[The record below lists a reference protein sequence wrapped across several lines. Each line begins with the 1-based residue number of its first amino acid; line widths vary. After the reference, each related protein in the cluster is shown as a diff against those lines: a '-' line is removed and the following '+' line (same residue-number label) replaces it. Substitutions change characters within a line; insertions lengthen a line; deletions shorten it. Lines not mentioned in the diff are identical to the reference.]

1 MRRLFVLIC
10 GLILY
15 GSFYPWEF
23 HFGGSLWLAVLRVFH
38 DWPQQLTASILKD
51 MALNVVVYI
60 PLGLTAYLS
69 GAPGFRWTRALWP
82 IAFGFAL
89 SLFVE
94 SLQSFLVRSP
104 SGMDLLCNTLGSAAG
119 VAIAAAYESAISRWF
134 ERLTHSAMRPS
145 SALMMLIIFVGHYA
159 MPLSTNSIRLLTTY
173 HRPPMLP
180 QHWDWTEFGN
190 SLAAWLLASRLAEA
204 VAGKLRWAFPSMLA
218 ALVVALLSRAV
229 SPNLLFTW
237 PMLAGAVIGVAIWK
251 VFESTAPP
259 SPSRGEGRLYAL
271 LALSWLVADGLR
283 PYTFIAH
290 QSFDWI
296 PFRAMLGV
304 DWTDA
309 ITSLLSKAWMYG
321 AAFWM
326 WERAGLSRPR
336 ALAALLL
343 VLAAIEF
350 AQMYLPGR
358 VSTMTDLA
366 MGAIAAGLLWSIE
379 LKYGAG
385 SGIE

>member
-1 MRRLFVLIC
+1 MRRLFILIC

-23 HFGGSLWLAVLRVFH
+23 RFGGSLWLAVLRVFH
-38 DWPQQLTASILKD
+38 DWPEQLTAPILKD

-69 GAPGFRWTRALWP
+69 GAPGFRWMRALWP

-89 SLFVE
+89 SLTVE
-94 SLQSFLVRSP
+94 TLQSFLVRSP
-104 SGMDLLCNTLGSAAG
+104 SGMDLLCNTVGSAAG
-119 VAIAAAYESAISRWF
+119 VGIAAAYESAISRWF

-145 SALMMLIIFVGHYA
+145 SALMMLIIFAGHYA

-173 HRPPMLP
+173 HQPPIIP
-180 QHWDWTEFGN
+180 QQWDWMEFGN
-190 SLAAWLLASRLAEA
+190 ALAAWLFAGRFAEA
-204 VAGKLRWAFPSMLA
+204 VAGKLRWAFPSILA
-218 ALVVALLSRAV
+218 ALLLALASRAV

-237 PMLAGAVIGVAIWK
+237 PMLAGAVLGAAIW
-251 VFESTAPP
+251 
-259 SPSRGEGRLYAL
+259 RLIEGRHLEAFYAA
-271 LALSWLVADGLR
+271 LAAAWLVGDGLR
-283 PYTFIAH
+283 PYTFIVH

-296 PFRAMLGV
+296 PFRGMLGV
-304 DWTDA
+304 DWTNA
-309 ITSLLSKAWMYG
+309 ITSLLTKAWMYG

-336 ALAALLL
+336 ALTALLL

-358 VSTMTDLA
+358 VPTMTDLA
-366 MGAIAAGLLWSIE
+366 MGAIAAGLLWSVE